1 MHRTRIAANTVM
13 DHHNFSLK
21 PLIPWLKAERPI
33 DWQRHF
39 GRKTILE
46 VEIGFGYGE
55 FLVQLAQTHP
65 ERNFVGLELRWTF
78 VRKALRNI
86 AQAKASNVRLIQ
98 ADARVVLDRLF
109 LPKALHR
116 VYALF
121 PDPWPKKRH
130 AKHRLFSHSFLKLL
144 NSRLVSGG
152 EARIITDYQ
161 PYLNWILEQ
170 VPGTGFESYCKSIP
184 PRFGTKY
191 ERKWHES
198 GQKEFNELQLLKQ
211 EHVEIPLKEDT
222 PLMTYQVEHFDPDR
236 FYPVNERGDTVAE
249 FKEFLYDHKRQKG
262 MVRVI
267 VADENLTQHFWIEI
281 GREGEC
287 WHIRPAKGCGVVP
300 TMGVQRALD
309 LVHDATHQ

>member
-1 MHRTRIAANTVM
+1 M

-21 PLIPWLKAERPI
+21 PLIPWLKVERPI

-55 FLVQLAQTHP
+55 FLVQLAQKYP
-65 ERNFVGLELRWTF
+65 ERNFVGFELRWTF

-86 AQAKASNVRLIQ
+86 AQAKTSNIRLIQ
-98 ADARVVLDRLF
+98 ADARVGLDRLF
-109 LPKALHR
+109 LPKSLDR

-130 AKHRLFSHSFLKLL
+130 AKHRLFSHCFLKLL

-152 EARIITDYQ
+152 EVRIITDYQ
-161 PYLNWILEQ
+161 HYLNWILEQ

-198 GQKEFNELQLLKQ
+198 GQKEFYELRFLKQ
-211 EHVEIPLKEDT
+211 EHVEIRLKEDT

-236 FYPVNERGDTVAE
+236 FHPVNGRGDTIAE
-249 FKEFLYDHKRQKG
+249 FKELLYDYKRHKG

-267 VADENLTQHFWIEI
+267 VAEENLTQHFWIEI
-281 GREGEC
+281 GREGEG
-287 WHIRPAKGCGVVP
+287 WHIRPAEGCRVVP
-300 TMGVQRALD
+300 TVGVQRALD
-309 LVHDATHQ
+309 LVREATHR